1 MAKSFNNGKIAVRP
15 RQGKIH
21 TSQLDKD
28 RIFGYNETYLHSEAS
43 RSTEDDALSS
53 LDIGSVPE
61 LNELQR
67 EIALLERIGRDP
79 EFMKDY
85 PTRDR
90 YTIGLYGSAL
100 WAWIGRQPGITMRA
114 KEVAKQLDEI
124 SRIQK
129 LRADA
134 GLDSDKIGE

>member
-1 MAKSFNNGKIAVRP
+1 MPKSFNNGKIAVRP

-21 TSQLDKD
+21 TSELDKD
-28 RIFGYNETYLHSEAS
+28 RIIGYNETYLHSEAS

-53 LDIGSVPE
+53 VDIGSVPE
-61 LNELQR
+61 LDELQR

-90 YTIGLYGSAL
+90 YKVAIFGKAL
-100 WAWIGRQPGITMRA
+100 WGWIGRQPGITMRA
-114 KEVAKQLDEI
+114 KDVAEQLTEI

-134 GLDSDKIGE
+134 GLDVE